1 MEYLTDYRNLAHQ
14 AAFDYAKEPCLLTTE
29 REGRI
34 LAVNR
39 ALLRALNVSEDE
51 LVGKDAIEVGFW
63 ESEGQRNSFLSCL
76 AIEGSLYRYPVRI
89 SRPGDSHR
97 PPLQATYYLDV
108 ERIEEAPEGLL
119 FIRVYSASTGL
130 YQSFEGDNRHIL
142 EFLYRTSTRFFLD
155 DSSDLY
161 PYISRELHSLVPNSY
176 VAVSIWNEETRLM
189 QIRHLSP
196 PENMGSQELNAI
208 VAEVHP
214 VMRIIDEE
222 DYRRLSSGVFFA
234 SSKVYTEDNEH
245 PERDTWLSILPVF
258 RRLGIRS
265 VWHIGLSWRG
275 QLFGVVSIFL
285 RSGDLLPEKTLI
297 ETFVRQ
303 ASVALQRNERAE
315 ALAGSLHE
323 KETLL
328 REIHH
333 RVKNNLQIISSLLQ
347 LQTDVTRDEFAVQVL
362 HEAAD
367 RVQSM
372 ALVHTMLYNS
382 DSLSSVDT
390 AEYLRLLATQIVRSG
405 RDRGSGVE
413 LAFDLKDVRLDAE
426 RIIPLGLIVN
436 ELVTNA
442 LKYGVGMPGPGRL
455 TVSLMMRGGLVHVG
469 VHDTGGRLPAD
480 FDMDRAGTLGMQLV
494 SGLSHQLGGRVTW
507 SRDEGTSFVVEFPQK
522 ELSDA
527 PRMDQG
533 SSCQDY

>member
-1 MEYLTDYRNLAHQ
+1 MEYVTDYRNMAHQ
-14 AAFDYAKEPCLLTTE
+14 AAFDFAKEPCLLTTE
-29 REGRI
+29 RDGRI

-39 ALLRALNVSEDE
+39 ALLRAFNVQEED
-51 LVGKDAIEVGFW
+51 LLGKNVVEAGFW

-76 AIEGSLYRYPVRI
+76 AIEGSLYHYPIRIVRQ
-89 SRPGDSHR
+89 GAVG
-97 PPLQATYYLDV
+97 QAALKTSCYLDV

-119 FIRVYSASTGL
+119 FVRVFSASNGL
-130 YQSFEGDNRHIL
+130 YQSFEGDNTHIL

-161 PYISRELHSLVPNSY
+161 PYIARELHSLVPNSY
-176 VAVSIWNEETRLM
+176 VAVSTWNEKTRLM
-189 QIRHLSP
+189 QIRQLSHP
-196 PENMGSQELNAI
+196 DHITSQELNAI
-208 VAEVHP
+208 VAELHP
-214 VMRIIDEE
+214 LMRVIDDE
-222 DYRRLSSGVFFA
+222 DYRRLSSGTFFP
-234 SSKVYTEDNEH
+234 SSKVYSETNDS
-245 PERDTWLSILPVF
+245 PQRDTWLSILPVF

-265 VWHIGLSWRG
+265 LWHIGLSWGGR
-275 QLFGVVSIFL
+275 LFGVVSIFL
-285 RSGDLLPEKTLI
+285 RSGDVLPEKTLI

-303 ASVALQRNERAE
+303 ASVALQRNERSE
-315 ALAGSLHE
+315 ALAASLHE

-362 HEAAD
+362 SEAAD

-413 LAFDLKDVRLDAE
+413 LYFDLQDIRLDAD
-426 RIIPLGLIVN
+426 RLIPLGLIVN

-442 LKYGVGMPGPGRL
+442 LKYGVGIPGPGRL
-455 TVSLMMRGGLVHVG
+455 TLSLEVKGDMVQVS
-469 VHDTGGRLPAD
+469 VHDTGGKLPED
-480 FDMDRAGTLGMQLV
+480 FNIDRSGTLGMQLI
-494 SGLSHQLGGRVTW
+494 SGLTHQLGGVLSW
-507 SRDEGTSFVVEFPQK
+507 SRDAGTSFMVEFPRK

-527 PRMDQG
+527 SRLDQ
-533 SSCQDY
+533 SNAC